1 MSKNGGEYELAIKI
15 AGEIEKSFYESTRL
29 TKKEMREITKQAA
42 MNAAAIEST
51 YGGFSGRFLDGLKKA
66 EPAFS
71 GLEKMAKATFQTIAT
86 AASLTGGAVVTGLF
100 ASGKVG
106 SEFESAFAGVEK
118 TVSATD
124 AELLQMRNN
133 LREMARNEIPATAVE
148 LSSIAESAGQL
159 GIKNENI
166 VGYTKVMANMD
177 VATNLDSETA
187 ASEFAKFAN
196 ITGMDQSYFEN
207 LGSSVVALGNNMAT
221 TEADIVS
228 MGMRIAAA
236 GDQIGLS
243 EADIMAYSAA
253 LSSVGIE
260 AEAGGT
266 AFSKLMSKLQLAA
279 ETGEGLT
286 KYAKVAGMTGSEF
299 KQAFSEDATGAIN
312 AFLTGL
318 KNTEQNGMSAIAI
331 LEDMGLTEVRL
342 RDTLLRASNASE
354 MFDSALELS
363 SEAWEENTAL
373 ANEAEQRYKTFE
385 SQCTMTGNKIK
396 DFGIS
401 IYDDMRPGLTE
412 GISLVN
418 SFLDSMGLQEDAIG
432 DLIKAATEKMPTFA
446 RKMKES
452 GEAVGNFAEP
462 FLNVGKWLV
471 DNPGLLVGTIA
482 GVGSAIA
489 AYKVASGIASITT
502 ALSALTPAGMAFMA
516 LGGIVSVFTGISAS
530 VKKTAAEAK
539 KANLDAHFGNIT
551 LSISELQE
559 AAASIIQSQNLDTIR
574 ESIVAMDDA
583 KDIAR
588 SIEDTTQ
595 ALNKMNWKVSVGME
609 LSESEQEEYRNQI
622 ESYITSTQDYLTQKQ
637 YAVNLAVGVL
647 TDDDMEGNDI
657 VTKVNDFY
665 AGKQEELANLG
676 TKMNET
682 ITNAFQDGLLDI
694 DEIKEITELQS
705 QMAKIESSLAGSEYD
720 ANLELMKM
728 RYSVGDLDAESF
740 KNLQAELQEQTAAA
754 SEDYEK
760 SFVLSVSNADVM
772 LKEGAINQEEYD
784 AMVTEYRENYLAQV
798 GDLQAKAID
807 FQTEIIMGKYGGE
820 IDLATLRTDEMIDE
834 FLGNAMSADQYGGPV
849 DWNAEAIYSIYG
861 NSTLDDASK
870 AALTELWEYLQPQ
883 FEQQYD
889 NMMEQYI
896 AVGEDIP
903 ESVAEGMRDTAAI
916 GALVGDSDAL
926 YYMLS
931 EETKDNPAYQEMIES
946 MWEQGYNIPEQIA
959 AGIIDNKEIVRRAM
973 EEVTGEVMGDTG
985 LDFSLGAGTA
995 KNTAGKTAKGV
1006 NIRHADGGI
1015 FDTPHVAWV
1024 AEAGAES
1031 IIPLDRSQNAID
1043 LWEQTGRL
1051 LGMDG
1056 LSGGVTPLSIAVE
1069 EAASSAGSPV
1079 INISNGR
1086 TINFNGNAPSREEIE
1101 EILEDEDEKFAR
1113 LVARYVANNKRTS
1126 FR

>member
-42 MNAAAIEST
+42 TNAAAIKST
-51 YGGFSGRFLDGLKKA
+51 YDGFSGSFLDGLKKA

-71 GLEKMAKATFQTIAT
+71 GLEKMAKETFQTIAT
-86 AASLTGGAVVTGLF
+86 AAALTGGAIVTGLV
-100 ASGKVG
+100 ASAKVG

-118 TVSATD
+118 TVNATD
-124 AELLQMRNN
+124 AELLQMRND
-133 LREMARNEIPATAVE
+133 LRELARNEIPATAAE

-166 VGYTKVMANMD
+166 VEYTKVMANMD

-187 ASEFAKFAN
+187 ASEFAQFAN

-260 AEAGGT
+260 VEAGGT
-266 AFSKLMSKLQLAA
+266 AFSKLISKLQLAT
-279 ETGEGLT
+279 ETGKGLT
-286 KYAKVAGMTGSEF
+286 KYAKVASMTGSEF
-299 KQAFSEDATGAIN
+299 KQMFNEDATGAIN
-312 AFLTGL
+312 AFLAGL
-318 KNTEQNGMSAIAI
+318 KDTEQNGMSAIAV
-331 LEDMGLTEVRL
+331 LEEMGLTEVRL
-342 RDTLLRASNASE
+342 RDTLLRASNASD
-354 MFDSALELS
+354 MFDSSLKLS

-385 SQCTMTGNKIK
+385 SQCAMSANKIK
-396 DFGIS
+396 DLGIS
-401 IYDDMRPGLTE
+401 IYDNMRPGLTE
-412 GISLVN
+412 GINFVN
-418 SFLDSMGLQEDAIG
+418 RFLDSAGLQEDTIG
-432 DLIKAATEKMPTFA
+432 NVLESATKKMPTFV
-446 RKMKES
+446 RNVKEA
-452 GEAVGNFAEP
+452 GETVEDFAEP
-462 FLNVGKWLV
+462 FLYVGKWLA

-489 AYKVASGIASITT
+489 AYKVVSGLT
-502 ALSALTPAGMAFMA
+502 AMTQALMALTPAGMAFLA
-516 LGGIVSVFTGISAS
+516 LGGIVSVFTGISTS
-530 VKKTAAEAK
+530 VKKAASEAK
-539 KANLDAHFGNIT
+539 KANLDAHFGNIA
-551 LSISELQE
+551 LSISDLQE
-559 AAASIIQSQNLDTIR
+559 SAAAIIQSQNLDTIR
-574 ESIVAMDDA
+574 EAIGAMDDA
-583 KDIAR
+583 KNIAG
-588 SIEDTTQ
+588 SIEETTQ
-595 ALNKMNWKVSVGME
+595 ALNKMNWKVSIGME

-622 ESYITSTQDYLTQKQ
+622 EGYISSTQEYLTQKQ
-637 YAVNLAVGVL
+637 YAINLAVGVL

-676 TKMNET
+676 TKLNET

-705 QMAKIESSLAGSEYD
+705 QMAKIQSSLAGSEYG
-720 ANLELMKM
+720 ANLELMRMK
-728 RYSVGDLDAESF
+728 YSAGDIDAESF

-784 AMVTEYRENYLAQV
+784 NMVAELQENYLEQV

-807 FQTEIIMGKYGGE
+807 FQTQIISEKYGNE
-820 IDLATLRTDEMIDE
+820 IASSAGDVNGMINE
-834 FLGNAMSADQYGGPV
+834 FLGNAMTAEQYHGIV

-861 NSTLDDASK
+861 DLTLDDDSK
-870 AALTELWEYLQPQ
+870 AALAELWEYMQPQ
-883 FEQQYD
+883 FKQQYD
-889 NMMEQYI
+889 NVLEQYI
-896 AVGEDIP
+896 KAGKEIP

-916 GALVGDSDAL
+916 GVLAGDSEAL

-931 EETKDNPAYQEMIES
+931 EETKDSPAYQDMIES
-946 MWEQGYNIPEQIA
+946 MWEQGYYIPEQIA
-959 AGIIDNKEIVRRAM
+959 AGIIDNKEIVRAAM
-973 EEVTGEVMGDTG
+973 DEVMQEADVYAGAQN
-985 LDFSLGAGTA
+985 SVGAGIGR
-995 KNTAGKTAKGV
+995 NTAGKTAKGV

-1031 IIPLDRSQNAID
+1031 IIPLDRSQNAIE
-1043 LWEQTGRL
+1043 LWEQTGKL

-1069 EAASSAGSPV
+1069 EVASSVGGPV
-1079 INISNGR
+1079 INISNGH
-1086 TINFNGNAPSREEIE
+1086 TITFNGSAPTKEEIE
-1101 EILEDEDEKFAR
+1101 EILEDEDEKFAKQI
-1113 LVARYVANNKRTS
+1113 ARYVANNKRTS